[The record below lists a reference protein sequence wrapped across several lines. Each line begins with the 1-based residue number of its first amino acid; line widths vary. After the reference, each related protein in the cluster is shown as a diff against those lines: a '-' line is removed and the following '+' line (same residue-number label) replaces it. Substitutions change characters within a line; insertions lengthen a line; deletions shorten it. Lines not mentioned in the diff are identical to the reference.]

1 MEAKLVKYID
11 PRLNLETTK
20 QFATSQGA
28 SFVSTQAFRGNGTL
42 GNAINIACNPPNR
55 NIVIA
60 RGSITKNAVLNVR
73 ITGTSG
79 TGATTKFILKKG
91 SHAPAYHPLTA
102 ITNTESLGIG
112 NDEIVVQET
121 SEVHRA
127 LSRYDKDCYYETTPT
142 MNDTYQTFD
151 EVKSSIRSALSEYF
165 DQQNGYDNLV
175 SRRGFSDYD
184 TVANNAVFETKHG
197 NDGDPVDINF
207 DFKVSEPIYM
217 SPLVF
222 GENAENAEGLYG
234 IETMKYVAT
243 LNDLN
248 RAFSYNLSELVDGF
262 QNGTVSVVVSLKDFF
277 IQVQYLTPQVN
288 ANIPR
293 NALYPY
299 YQPNF
304 RSAQKFTLTGGAT
317 SASQQISWQL
327 SGIPR
332 RVYMFAR
339 ITKATLASAVG
350 GVSVLPSGASPN
362 RHLCIA
368 DLPNCR
374 VLINNNPN
382 FQGYT
387 KVQIY
392 QMCKRNGLNLNY
404 TQWDKHAGSVVCL
417 DFSKGDIALMPEQA
431 SGVSQKN
438 TLDFQC
444 SFKNTTDQE
453 IEAEFCVVAVYDGL
467 LRMEDGN
474 VSHVVNPLTESM
486 IVGTQPNKNLHLDH
500 KPDDVYGGGLHSGL
514 RSMKGTATH
523 SSMPSGGGLENAPQQ
538 GGRMMSRAML
548 RNRY

>member
-11 PRLNLETTK
+11 PRLNLESTK

-42 GNAINIACNPPNR
+42 GNSINIACNPPNR

-60 RGSITKNAVLNVR
+60 RGSITKNAVFNVR
-73 ITGTSG
+73 ISG
-79 TGATTKFILKKG
+79 VDAAGATAKFILKENQ
-91 SHAPAYHPLTA
+91 HAPAYHPLTLV
-102 ITNTESLGIG
+102 TQTESLGIG

-121 SEVHRA
+121 SDVHKA
-127 LSRYDKDCYYETTPT
+127 LMRYDKDCNYETTPT
-142 MNDTYQTFD
+142 MNDTYQSFS
-151 EVKSSIRSALSEYF
+151 EVSGSVRSAMTRYF
-165 DQQNGYDNLV
+165 DQQNGYDNVV

-184 TVANNAVFETKHG
+184 TVDNNTIWETKHG
-197 NDGDPVDINF
+197 AEDALFDINF
-207 DFKVSEPIYM
+207 DFKATEPIFM

-243 LNDLN
+243 LTDLN
-248 RAFSYNLSELVDGF
+248 RAFNYDLESLVDGVKS
-262 QNGTVSVVVSLKDFF
+262 GLKVEVTLKDFF

-304 RSAQKFTLTGGAT
+304 RSAQKFTLASGAT
-317 SASQQISWQL
+317 SSSQEIAWQL

-339 ITKATLASAVG
+339 ITKATVATPIG
-350 GVSVLPSGASPN
+350 GISILPSGSTPN

-392 QMCKRNGLNLNY
+392 QMCKRNGLNINY
-404 TQWDKHAGSVVCL
+404 TQWDKHAGSVICL

-438 TLDFQC
+438 TLDFKC
-444 SFKNTTDQE
+444 SFKNTSQE
-453 IEAEFCVVAVYDGL
+453 EVEAEFCVVAVYDGL

-486 IVGTQPNKNLHLDH
+486 IVGTKPDKNLHLDH

-514 RSMKGTATH
+514 RSTKGTTH
-523 SSMPSGGGLENAPQQ
+523 IGKGLENAPHQ
-538 GGRMMSRAML
+538 GGKMMSRAML